1 MSEGPCYLCILL
13 LVDYFLTCPPLVQWR
28 GAAYG
33 RGPQSHS

>member
-1 MSEGPCYLCILL
+1 MSEGPCFLYSYWWII
-13 LVDYFLTCPPLVQWR
+13 LTCPPLVQWR